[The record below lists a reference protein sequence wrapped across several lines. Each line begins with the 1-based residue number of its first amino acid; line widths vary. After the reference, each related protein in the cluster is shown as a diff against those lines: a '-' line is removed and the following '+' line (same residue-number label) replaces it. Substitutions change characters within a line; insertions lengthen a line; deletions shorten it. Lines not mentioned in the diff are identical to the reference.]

1 MKNFL
6 KNTLSRFLSIILLF
20 IVFLIIVAI
29 LIPNEKEVVVKNNSI
44 LNIKFDKAILDRT
57 SNNPLPKLEGLD
69 FSTADNMELKD
80 VLDNIEK
87 AKNDDRISG
96 IYLTLSGV
104 QIGFSQAEEIRKKL
118 IEFKDSGKF
127 IYSYSEGY
135 SQLGYYLSSVADQIF
150 LNPEGLIEFN
160 GLSAGIMFYKGLL
173 DKIGFD
179 VQVIRH
185 GKFKSAVEPYM
196 YNEMSSENREQMEKL
211 LNSIS
216 GKIIEGVSEQRNI
229 STSKINEVINK
240 LQLSSAIS
248 CKDLNFVD
256 ELKYED
262 EVISFLEEKSEN
274 NILFSEY
281 LEVKTKKENI
291 SDNKIAI
298 IYAIGGINTGEG
310 SYNTIGSKTTVKAI
324 RKAAEDDNVKAI
336 VFRIN
341 SPGGSALASD
351 IILREINLAK
361 QKKKVIVS
369 MGDYAAS
376 GGYYIACT
384 ADKIFANSTTLT
396 GSIGVFGIIPNSKK
410 LLNEKLGVYID
421 TVNTHKYSDLGRGN
435 RRLTNYEVDVIQKSV
450 EDIYDV
456 FISHV
461 SGGRGLTKEEVD
473 EIGQGRVWSGID
485 AKEIGLVD
493 EIGGIND
500 AIKYA
505 AKISELEDYKIK
517 YYSESPSPEALILE
531 ELIENFNFDDYSVIV
546 LAVAHDIY
554 IKIKMKNTDKV
565 VYDLKSA
572 LKFYDGRL

>member
-1 MKNFL
+1 MKSFL

-20 IVFLIIVAI
+20 IFFLIIVSI
-29 LIPNEKEVVVKNNSI
+29 LIPNEKEVVVKNNTI

-57 SNNPLPKLEGLD
+57 SSNPLPKLEGLD
-69 FSTADNMELKD
+69 FSTPANMELKD

-87 AKNDDRISG
+87 AKNDGRISG
-96 IYLTLSGV
+96 IYLTLSEV
-104 QIGFSQAEEIRKKL
+104 QLGFSQAEEIRKKL
-118 IEFKDSGKF
+118 IEFKGSGKF

-135 SQLGYYLSSVADQIF
+135 SQLGYYLSSVADKMF
-150 LNPEGLIEFN
+150 LNPEGMVEFN
-160 GLSAGIMFYKGLL
+160 GLSAGILFYKGFF
-173 DKIGFD
+173 DKIGID

-196 YNEMSSENREQMEKL
+196 SNEMSRENREQLEKL

-216 GKIIEGVSEQRNI
+216 DKIIEGVSEQRNI

-240 LQLSSAIS
+240 LQLSSAVS

-262 EVISFLEEKSEN
+262 EVISILEEKSEN
-274 NILFSEY
+274 NIKFSEY
-281 LEVKTKKENI
+281 LEVNTKKENI
-291 SDNKIAI
+291 SENKIAI
-298 IYAIGGINTGEG
+298 IYATGGINTGEG
-310 SYNTIGSKTTVKAI
+310 SYNTIGSETTVKAI
-324 RKAAEDDNVKAI
+324 RKAAEDDKVKAI

-361 QKKKVIVS
+361 QKKKVVVS
-369 MGDYAAS
+369 MGNYAAS

-396 GSIGVFGIIPNSKK
+396 GSIGVFGLLPNSK
-410 LLNEKLGVYID
+410 LLNDKLGIYID
-421 TVNTHKYSDLGRGN
+421 TVNTHKYSDVGRGN

-493 EIGGIND
+493 EIGGLED
-500 AIKYA
+500 AIVTA
-505 AKISELEDYKIK
+505 AKLSEIEDYRVITLPKKTDELEDLLKGFSLEHKIIF
-517 YYSESPSPEALILE
+517 SEFLNLSEETIRQLE
-531 ELIENFNFDDYSVIV
+531 F
-546 LAVAHDIY
+546 
-554 IKIKMKNTDKV
+554 
-565 VYDLKSA
+565 LKSA
-572 LKFYDGRL
+572 DKIQARLPFLLDIR

>member
-6 KNTLSRFLSIILLF
+6 KNTLSRFLSILLLF
-20 IVFLIIVAI
+20 IVFLIIVSV

-44 LNIKFDKAILDRT
+44 LNIKLDKAILDRT
-57 SNNPLPKLEGLD
+57 SSNPLPKLEGLD

-104 QIGFSQAEEIRKKL
+104 KAGFSQAEEIRKKL

-135 SQLGYYLSSVADQIF
+135 SQIDYYLSSVADKIF

-160 GLSAGIMFYKGLL
+160 GLSAGIMFYKELL
-173 DKIGFD
+173 DKIGYD

-216 GKIIEGVSEQRNI
+216 DKIIEGVSEQRNI

-240 LQLSSAIS
+240 LQLSSANS

-256 ELKYED
+256 DLKYED
-262 EVISFLEEKSEN
+262 EVINFLEEKSEN

-291 SDNKIAI
+291 SENKIAI
-298 IYAIGGINTGEG
+298 IYATGGINTGEG
-310 SYNTIGSKTTVKAI
+310 SYNTIGSETTVKAI
-324 RKAAEDDNVKAI
+324 RKAAEDDKVKAI

-361 QKKKVIVS
+361 QKKKVVVS
-369 MGDYAAS
+369 MGDLAAS
-376 GGYYIACT
+376 GGYYIACS

-421 TVNTHKYSDLGRGN
+421 TVNTHKYSDLGTGH

-450 EDIYDV
+450 EGIYDV

-461 SGGRGLTKEEVD
+461 SEGRGLTKEEVD

-493 EIGGIND
+493 EIGGLED
-500 AIKYA
+500 AIVSA
-505 AKISELEDYKIK
+505 AELSEIEDYRIITLPKQTD
-517 YYSESPSPEALILE
+517 ELE
-531 ELIENFNFDDYSVIV
+531 ELLKGFSVEQNIILSEFLNV
-546 LAVAHDIY
+546 SEET
-554 IKIKMKNTDKV
+554 IKQLDF
-565 VYDLKSA
+565 LKSGDKIQA
-572 LKFYDGRL
+572 RLPFLLDIR

>member
-1 MKNFL
+1 MKSFL

-20 IVFLIIVAI
+20 IFFLIIVSI
-29 LIPNEKEVVVKNNSI
+29 LIPNEKEVVVKNNTI

-57 SNNPLPKLEGLD
+57 SSNPLPKLEGLD
-69 FSTADNMELKD
+69 FSTSANMELKD

-87 AKNDDRISG
+87 AKNDGRISG
-96 IYLTLSGV
+96 IYLTLSEV
-104 QIGFSQAEEIRKKL
+104 QLGFSQAEEIRKKL
-118 IEFKDSGKF
+118 IEFKGSGKF

-135 SQLGYYLSSVADQIF
+135 SQLGYYLSSVADKMF
-150 LNPEGLIEFN
+150 LNPEGMVEFN
-160 GLSAGIMFYKGLL
+160 GLSAGILFYKGFF
-173 DKIGFD
+173 DKIGID

-196 YNEMSSENREQMEKL
+196 SNEMSRENREQLEKL

-216 GKIIEGVSEQRNI
+216 DKIIEGVSEQRNI

-240 LQLSSAIS
+240 LQLSSAVS

-262 EVISFLEEKSEN
+262 EVISILEEKSEN
-274 NILFSEY
+274 NIKFSEY
-281 LEVKTKKENI
+281 LEVNTKKENI
-291 SDNKIAI
+291 SENKIAI
-298 IYAIGGINTGEG
+298 IYATGGINTGEG
-310 SYNTIGSKTTVKAI
+310 SYNTIGSETTVKAI
-324 RKAAEDDNVKAI
+324 RKAAEDDKVKAI

-361 QKKKVIVS
+361 QKKKVVVS
-369 MGDYAAS
+369 MGNYAAS

-396 GSIGVFGIIPNSKK
+396 GSIGVFGLLPNSK
-410 LLNEKLGVYID
+410 LLNDKLGIYID
-421 TVNTHKYSDLGRGN
+421 TVNTHKYSDVGRGN

-493 EIGGIND
+493 EIGGLED
-500 AIKYA
+500 AIVTA
-505 AKISELEDYKIK
+505 AKLSEIEDYRVITLPKKTDELEDLLKGFSLEHKIIF
-517 YYSESPSPEALILE
+517 SEFLNLSEETIRQLE
-531 ELIENFNFDDYSVIV
+531 F
-546 LAVAHDIY
+546 
-554 IKIKMKNTDKV
+554 
-565 VYDLKSA
+565 LKSA
-572 LKFYDGRL
+572 DKIQARLPFLLDIR

>member
-1 MKNFL
+1 MKSFL

-20 IVFLIIVAI
+20 IFFLIIVSI
-29 LIPNEKEVVVKNNSI
+29 LIPNEKEVVVKNNTI

-57 SNNPLPKLEGLD
+57 SSNPLPKLEGLD
-69 FSTADNMELKD
+69 FSTSANMELKD

-87 AKNDDRISG
+87 AKNDGRISG
-96 IYLTLSGV
+96 IYLTLSEV
-104 QIGFSQAEEIRKKL
+104 QLGFSQAEEIRKKL
-118 IEFKDSGKF
+118 IEFKGSGKF

-135 SQLGYYLSSVADQIF
+135 SQLGYYLSSVADKMF
-150 LNPEGLIEFN
+150 LNPEGMVEFN
-160 GLSAGIMFYKGLL
+160 GLSAGILFYKGFF
-173 DKIGFD
+173 DKIGID

-196 YNEMSSENREQMEKL
+196 SNEMSRENREQLEKL

-216 GKIIEGVSEQRNI
+216 DKIIEGVSEQRNI

-240 LQLSSAIS
+240 LQLSSAVS

-262 EVISFLEEKSEN
+262 EVISILEEKSEN
-274 NILFSEY
+274 NIKFSEY
-281 LEVKTKKENI
+281 LEVNTKKENI
-291 SDNKIAI
+291 SENKIAI
-298 IYAIGGINTGEG
+298 IYATGGINTGEG
-310 SYNTIGSKTTVKAI
+310 SYNTIGSETTVKAI
-324 RKAAEDDNVKAI
+324 RKAAEDDKVKAI

-361 QKKKVIVS
+361 QKKKVVVS
-369 MGDYAAS
+369 MGNYAAS

-396 GSIGVFGIIPNSKK
+396 GSIGVFGLLPNSK
-410 LLNEKLGVYID
+410 LLNDKLGIYID
-421 TVNTHKYSDLGRGN
+421 TVNTHKYSDVGRGN

-461 SGGRGLTKEEVD
+461 SGGRGLTKEKVD

-493 EIGGIND
+493 EIGGLED
-500 AIKYA
+500 AIVTA
-505 AKISELEDYKIK
+505 AKLSEIEDYRVITLPKKTDELEDLLKGFSLEHKIIF
-517 YYSESPSPEALILE
+517 SEFLNLSEETIRQLE
-531 ELIENFNFDDYSVIV
+531 F
-546 LAVAHDIY
+546 
-554 IKIKMKNTDKV
+554 
-565 VYDLKSA
+565 LKSA
-572 LKFYDGRL
+572 DKIQARLPFLLDIR

>member
-20 IVFLIIVAI
+20 IFFLIIVSI

-57 SNNPLPKLEGLD
+57 SSNPLPKLEGLD
-69 FSTADNMELKD
+69 FSTSANMELKD

-87 AKNDDRISG
+87 AKHDGRISG
-96 IYLTLSGV
+96 IYLTLSEV
-104 QIGFSQAEEIRKKL
+104 QLGFSQAEEIRKKL
-118 IEFKDSGKF
+118 IEFKGSGKF

-135 SQLGYYLSSVADQIF
+135 SQLGYYLSSVADKMF
-150 LNPEGLIEFN
+150 LNPEGMVEFN
-160 GLSAGIMFYKGLL
+160 GLSAGILFYKGFF
-173 DKIGFD
+173 DKIGID

-196 YNEMSSENREQMEKL
+196 SNEMSRENREQLEKL

-216 GKIIEGVSEQRNI
+216 DKIIDGVSEQRNI

-240 LQLSSAIS
+240 LQLSSAVS

-262 EVISFLEEKSEN
+262 EVISILEEKSEN
-274 NILFSEY
+274 NIKFSEY

-291 SDNKIAI
+291 SENKIAI
-298 IYAIGGINTGEG
+298 IYATGGINTGEG
-310 SYNTIGSKTTVKAI
+310 SYNTIGSETTVKAI
-324 RKAAEDDNVKAI
+324 RKAAEDDKVKAI

-361 QKKKVIVS
+361 QKKKVVVS
-369 MGDYAAS
+369 MGNYAAS

-396 GSIGVFGIIPNSKK
+396 GSIGVFGLLPNSK
-410 LLNEKLGVYID
+410 LLNDKLGIYID
-421 TVNTHKYSDLGRGN
+421 TVNTHKYSDVGRGN

-473 EIGQGRVWSGID
+473 GIGQGRVWSGIE

-493 EIGGIND
+493 EIGGLED
-500 AIKYA
+500 AIVSA
-505 AKISELEDYKIK
+505 AELSEIEDYRVITLPKKTDELEDLLKGFSLEHKIRF
-517 YYSESPSPEALILE
+517 SEFLNLSEETIRQLE
-531 ELIENFNFDDYSVIV
+531 F
-546 LAVAHDIY
+546 
-554 IKIKMKNTDKV
+554 
-565 VYDLKSA
+565 LKSA
-572 LKFYDGRL
+572 DKIQARLPFLLDIR